1 MKNYKIER
9 LKYMSK
15 KTIVVVGAGQGLGN
29 HVAER
34 FAKEDF
40 RVVLVA
46 RRSEALAEYKQAF
59 EGMGYET
66 STVACDVTDAE
77 SVKAAF
83 EKIHTEVGT
92 PDVLVYNVG
101 ITSPDEQPLTE
112 QDIIRHFTADV
123 VGAYSCIKAMVTD
136 EFAAKKGTILLTG
149 GVACLSPFP
158 GYLCLSMDKG
168 ALRGLALAMHNE
180 LAPRGIFVGTVMV
193 CGIVGGNEHFAPAKI
208 AEKYWQMYQERKDWE
223 VRYE

>member
-1 MKNYKIER
+1 
-9 LKYMSK
+9 MSK

-46 RRSEALAEYKQAF
+46 RRSEALAEYQKNF
-59 EGMGYET
+59 EAKGYET
-66 STVACDVTDAE
+66 STIACDVTDAE
-77 SVKAAF
+77 SVKNAF
-83 EKIHTEVGT
+83 GKIHEGVGT

-101 ITSPDEQPLTE
+101 ITTPDAQPLDE
-112 QDIIRHFTADV
+112 SEVLRHFKVDV
-123 VGAYSCIKAMVTD
+123 LGAFSCIKAVATD
-136 EFAAKKGTILLTG
+136 EFAEKKGTILLTG
-149 GVACLSPFP
+149 GVAAVSPFP
-158 GYLCLSMDKG
+158 GYTCLAIDKA
-168 ALRGLALAMHNE
+168 ALRGLTLAMHNE
-180 LAPRGIFVGTVMV
+180 LDPKGIFVGTVMV
-193 CGIVGGNEHFAPAKI
+193 CGVIGGNEHFAPANI

>member
-15 KTIVVVGAGQGLGN
+15 KTIVVVGAGHGLGN

-40 RVVLVA
+40 CVVLVA

-123 VGAYSCIKAMVTD
+123 VGAYSCIKAVVTD

-193 CGIVGGNEHFAPAKI
+193 CGIVGGNEHFAPANI

>member
-1 MKNYKIER
+1 
-9 LKYMSK
+9 MSK

-46 RRSEALAEYKQAF
+46 RMSEALAEYQKDF
-59 EGMGYET
+59 EAKGYET
-66 STVACDVTDAE
+66 STIACDVTDAE
-77 SVKAAF
+77 SVKNAF
-83 EKIHTEVGT
+83 GKIHEEVGT

-101 ITSPDEQPLTE
+101 ITTPDAQPLDE
-112 QDIIRHFTADV
+112 SEVLRHFKVDV
-123 VGAYSCIKAMVTD
+123 LGAFSCIKAVATD
-136 EFAAKKGTILLTG
+136 EFAEKKGTILLTG
-149 GVACLSPFP
+149 GVAAVSPFP
-158 GYLCLSMDKG
+158 GYTCLAINKA
-168 ALRGLALAMHNE
+168 ALRGLTLAMHNE
-180 LAPRGIFVGTVMV
+180 LDPKGIFVGTVMV
-193 CGIVGGNEHFAPAKI
+193 CGVIGGNEHFAPANI

>member
-1 MKNYKIER
+1 
-9 LKYMSK
+9 MSK

-59 EGMGYET
+59 EAKGYET
-66 STVACDVTDAE
+66 STVPCDVTDAE
-77 SVKAAF
+77 SVKVAF
-83 EKIHTEVGT
+83 EKIHAEVGT

-123 VGAYSCIKAMVTD
+123 VGAYSCIKAVVSD
-136 EFAAKKGTILLTG
+136 EFAEKQGVVLLTG

-158 GYLCLSMDKG
+158 GYLCLAMDKG

-193 CGIVGGNEHFAPAKI
+193 CSIIGGNEHFAPANI

>member
-1 MKNYKIER
+1 M
-9 LKYMSK
+9 K
-15 KTIVVVGAGQGLGN
+15 KTIVVVGTGQGLGN

-46 RRSEALAEYKQAF
+46 RRSEALAEYQKVF
-59 EGMGYET
+59 TGKGYET

-77 SVKAAF
+77 SVKSTFAR
-83 EKIHTEVGT
+83 IHAEVGT

-123 VGAYSCIKAMVTD
+123 VGAYSCIKAVTTE
-136 EFAAKKGTILLTG
+136 EFAAKKGAILLTG
-149 GVACLSPFP
+149 GVACLNPFP

-168 ALRGLALAMHNE
+168 ALRGLALAMHND

-193 CGIVGGNEHFAPAKI
+193 CGIVGGNEHFAPSNI
-208 AEKYWQMYQERKDWE
+208 AETYWKMYQERKEWE
-223 VRYE
+223 VRFE

>member
-1 MKNYKIER
+1 
-9 LKYMSK
+9 MSK

-34 FAKEDF
+34 FATEDF

-59 EGMGYET
+59 EAKGYET
-66 STVACDVTDAE
+66 SMVACDVTDAE

-83 EKIHTEVGT
+83 EKIHAEVGT
-92 PDVLVYNVG
+92 PNVLVYNVG

-123 VGAYSCIKAMVTD
+123 VGAYSCIKAVVTD
-136 EFAAKKGTILLTG
+136 EFAAKKGAILLTG

-158 GYLCLSMDKG
+158 GYLCLAMDKG

-193 CGIVGGNEHFAPAKI
+193 CGIVGGNEHFAPANI

>member
-34 FAKEDF
+34 FATEDF

-46 RRSEALAEYKQAF
+46 RRSEALAEYKQSF
-59 EGMGYET
+59 EAKGYET

-83 EKIHTEVGT
+83 EKIHAEVGT

-123 VGAYSCIKAMVTD
+123 VGAYSCIKAVVTD
-136 EFAAKKGTILLTG
+136 EFAAKKGAILLTG

-193 CGIVGGNEHFAPAKI
+193 CGIIGGNEHFAPANI
-208 AEKYWQMYQERKDWE
+208 AESYWQMYQERKDWE